1 MNNDFYGN
9 AVEEYMRDY
18 SESTTKTLKKANVD
32 DEEIEYMIQ
41 KERQYIEKLLGTN
54 NKYTQLIMDLRLYRA
69 NETNNMISLTKYA
82 RRKNETNPGYVIQ
95 SWLRDKNTIEF
106 LRLWEKE
113 NNAYRFDDNAA
124 QKLIERLHEPSF
136 TLTAKVWINETN
148 AIGIQSRQGSKG
160 GTIAAESI
168 AIDFIVWL
176 YPEKRYEFNKLVY
189 SRLLIIDNPYIWE
202 DKNES

>member
-1 MNNDFYGN
+1 MNYDFYGN

-18 SESTTKTLKKANVD
+18 SESTTETLKKVNVD

-41 KERQYIEKLLGTN
+41 KERQYIEKLLETN
-54 NKYTQLIMDLRLYRA
+54 NKYAQLIMDLRLYRA

-106 LRLWEKE
+106 LCLWEKD

-148 AIGIQSRQGSKG
+148 AIGIQSRQGAKG
-160 GTIAAESI
+160 GTLAAESI

-176 YPEKRYEFNKLVY
+176 YPKKRYELIKLI
-189 SRLLIIDNPYIWE
+189 SNRKKLIDSHE
-202 DKNES
+202 

>member
-1 MNNDFYGN
+1 MNYDFYGN

-41 KERQYIEKLLGTN
+41 KERQYIEKLLETN
-54 NKYTQLIMDLRLYRA
+54 NKYAQLIMDLRLYRA

-82 RRKNETNPGYVIQ
+82 RRKNETN
-95 SWLRDKNTIEF
+95 
-106 LRLWEKE
+106 
-113 NNAYRFDDNAA
+113 
-124 QKLIERLHEPSF
+124 
-136 TLTAKVWINETN
+136 

-160 GTIAAESI
+160 GTLAAESI

>member
-41 KERQYIEKLLGTN
+41 KERQYIEKLLETN

-113 NNAYRFDDNAA
+113 NDAYRFDYNAA

-160 GTIAAESI
+160 GTLAAESI

>member
-1 MNNDFYGN
+1 MNYDFYGN

-18 SESTTKTLKKANVD
+18 SESTTETLKKVNVD

-41 KERQYIEKLLGTN
+41 KERQYIEKLLETN
-54 NKYTQLIMDLRLYRA
+54 NKYAQLIMDLRLYRA

-82 RRKNETNPGYVIQ
+82 RRENETNPGYVIQ

-148 AIGIQSRQGSKG
+148 AIG
-160 GTIAAESI
+160 TLAAESI

-176 YPEKRYEFNKLVY
+176 YPEKRYELIKLI
-189 SRLLIIDNPYIWE
+189 SNRKKLINSHE
-202 DKNES
+202 

>member
-1 MNNDFYGN
+1 M
-9 AVEEYMRDY
+9 
-18 SESTTKTLKKANVD
+18 NVD

-41 KERQYIEKLLGTN
+41 KERQYIEKLLETN
-54 NKYTQLIMDLRLYRA
+54 NKYAQLIMDLRLYRA

-124 QKLIERLHEPSF
+124 R
-136 TLTAKVWINETN
+136 N
-148 AIGIQSRQGSKG
+148 
-160 GTIAAESI
+160 
-168 AIDFIVWL
+168 
-176 YPEKRYEFNKLVY
+176 
-189 SRLLIIDNPYIWE
+189 
-202 DKNES
+202 

>member
-41 KERQYIEKLLGTN
+41 KERQYIEKLLETN

-69 NETNNMISLTKYA
+69 NETNNIISLTKYA

-160 GTIAAESI
+160 GTLAAESI